1 MSFIVKDMNSKE
13 VIGTSL
19 NFDARDEPEVEIKS
33 KLSIIFDFLEHVEG
47 PVRDNQLPEGRNSI
61 FHAFMMGTSE
71 KLSGQ
76 ENIACMHF
84 MEYEV
89 LKLATRLNFAGI
101 LTTNTSPLTKV
112 SVKEKCII
120 LLQYKIIYF

>member
-1 MSFIVKDMNSKE
+1 MLVEKNLSFLVKDMNSQM

-33 KLSIIFDFLEHVEG
+33 KLSVIFDFLEHVEG
-47 PVRDNQLPEGRNSI
+47 PIRDQELPEGINKI

-71 KLSGQ
+71 TLSGP

-89 LKLATRLNFAGI
+89 LNLATKKEFAGI

-112 SVKEKCII
+112 RK
-120 LLQYKIIYF
+120 L